1 MISQNFVAFSENLK
15 FTYDKNVLMSQNK
28 LFNVYIRWNW
38 DIVNKK
44 LVDFSQDRYC
54 ILISVTEICDFQIFF
69 WGTDTCLPSQLNLV
83 TFVPGLFW
91 ISCQWLFYSVVLVLT
106 TDSKEACR
114 KIQLTWKIRLIL
126 QNKRRIFESMKVSL
140 PSFLSLLL
148 LFWEVRWHAG
158 YGKHVSIDGNFSRGA
173 F

>member
-1 MISQNFVAFSENLK
+1 MTKMYWCLK
-15 FTYDKNVLMSQNK
+15 INSLMFT
-28 LFNVYIRWNW
+28 FNEIEMLTNITCCCQQEIGWLLSRPV
-38 DIVNKK
+38 
-44 LVDFSQDRYC
+44 